1 MSNYLAIATVTAT
14 LAHML
19 RDPVQADVGGSDV
32 WPDRPP
38 DDDSAP
44 AGPEVRIFLYGVR
57 PNAAWR
63 NADLPT
69 RSSGGDLAQRP
80 QAALDLHYL
89 LSFYG
94 DERALEPQRML
105 GSVVRE
111 LHARPLLGRDEIR
124 QMVAAG
130 VDADP
135 SFPLATTDLADQ
147 PELVRFTPLALDLD
161 EMSKLWSAFFQAPYR
176 LSVAWQASVVLV
188 SPDDAT
194 RPSLPVSERRL
205 VVTTIRR
212 PLITR
217 VEAVAGPL
225 EPVTTGTEVRIT
237 GSQLRGEI
245 TSVWFGAERVDPPPA
260 AVGEREIRVVVPDAA
275 RAGLVGVRVEHRL
288 LLGEPPT
295 ERAAGSSNI
304 APLVLRPRIREAG
317 GVDEV
322 VVADVEADGDLRA
335 GNLVVTV
342 DPAAGR
348 RQRVVAQLNQLDPA
362 AGAAPASYS
371 FPDESRDVE
380 GAPDETNVLEIPFAG
395 VTAGTY
401 LVRIQVDGADSPLDR
416 DDDPDSPTFEQYVSP
431 QVDIL

>member
-1 MSNYLAIATVTAT
+1 MSNYLAIASVTAA

-38 DDDSAP
+38 DADDAL
-44 AGPEVRIFLYGVR
+44 AGPEVRIFLYGVL

-80 QAALDLHYL
+80 LAALDLRYL
-89 LSFYG
+89 FSFYG

-135 SFPLATTDLADQ
+135 GFPLATTDLADQ

-161 EMSKLWSAFFQAPYR
+161 EMSKLWSVFFQSPYR
-176 LSVAWQASVVLV
+176 LSVAYQASVVLV

-217 VEAVAGPL
+217 VESIDGLLA
-225 EPVTTGTEVRIT
+225 PVTTGAEVRIT

-245 TSVWFGAERVDPPPA
+245 TTVWFSAQRVDPPPTG
-260 AVGEREIRVVVPDAA
+260 VGEREIRVVVPATA

-288 LLGEPPT
+288 LLGEPPA
-295 ERAAGSSNI
+295 ERVAGTSNI
-304 APLVLRPRIREAG
+304 APLVLRPRIRETG
-317 GVDEV
+317 GAYEV
-322 VVADVEADGDLRA
+322 AVEDVVADGDLRS
-335 GNLVVTV
+335 GTLTVTV
-342 DPAAGR
+342 DPAVGR
-348 RQRVVAQLNQLDPA
+348 RQRVVAQLNQLDPP
-362 AGAAPASYS
+362 AGEGPASYS
-371 FPDESRDVE
+371 FADESRDIE
-380 GAPDETNVLEIPFAG
+380 GAPDETDALTIPFTG
-395 VTAGTY
+395 VVAGTY
-401 LVRIQVDGADSPLDR
+401 LVRVQVDGAESPLDR
-416 DDDPDSPTFEQYVSP
+416 DDDPDSPTFEQYVAP
-431 QVDIL
+431 QVDIT